1 MGAMNLAPV
10 TAQSGTRKK
19 KKRGKRIGFAR
30 EHALHQMDTQALE
43 DAKAANDAA
52 ALKKQEAA
60 AKTAAAVA
68 NSSGSGGS
76 GSGSGSGGGGGGG
89 SMLAGL
95 NIRNK
100 KSAPPTAADSAGP
113 TPTAEQKFQ
122 DDLAKAMAASMQGST
137 TSTPTLTTD
146 ATSTNDSSSGLD
158 LSSMDSL
165 PQLQASTST
174 TTSTITSNTTISN
187 TTSATTSNTTSAS
200 NARRPSY
207 TAAHRSSRS
216 NTLEGDGGSG
226 GGGSP
231 QRSTTERMAQE
242 AKVFEQTAK
251 AFQTQVIEFSEKKIA
266 LGQEKV
272 ELEAQTLVLTEQ
284 LTAKEMTQNNAIE
297 NEDYEVAES
306 LNEAIANLQTQQ
318 SRNAS
323 QLRNVGESIDRLRY
337 LPPFLWVFFF
347 FLEMILKGLVPF
359 LIVFVLI
366 SFLSLFLSFSLF
378 LTRGICSETKHCSCF
393 KHT

>member
-60 AKTAAAVA
+60 AKAAAAVA

-76 GSGSGSGGGGGGG
+76 GGGGSGGSGGGGG

-100 KSAPPTAADSAGP
+100 KSAPPTAADNAGP

-174 TTSTITSNTTISN
+174 TSSSTTSTITSNTTTSN
-187 TTSATTSNTTSAS
+187 TTTSNTTSNTTSAS

-226 GGGSP
+226 GSGSP

-347 FLEMILKGLVPF
+347 LSRNILVPF
-359 LIVFVLI
+359 LIAFLLI
-366 SFLSLFLSFSLF
+366 SSLSLF